1 MNRGLICVTLIL
13 GILACTRAEAQPPGP
28 ATSTKSQMY
37 EDIEVMGR
45 ILDRA
50 LHLPLHST
58 VQVPITQPNF
68 GGFGGGGGFGGSLGG
83 GFQGQQLGIGGGQG
97 GISGGQNNLGSGQ
110 IDTIGFAGG
119 QGFTGGLSG
128 LNGGGF
134 NTTRMVRVPVP
145 SYPKAQGTYIKGH
158 GVVYTILMPPPKHEP
173 KAAQPL
179 PQSQNEWDRVRQQIR
194 GENPT
199 SPAPLLKAKEP
210 SVADLVLEAL
220 AKYGHH
226 FSQLGDQESLTVSI
240 IYRLKD
246 QAHGDNVHR
255 NYLKRLIGLPG
266 DTLSVGPNNNGFIV
280 GGDFLYL
287 DTLEYQIPIQAN
299 DLEVSVPSEV
309 TQTSPPAA
317 AKESSEKKKRGAGG
331 GTTTPDQ
338 GSSDYELLG
347 DLHLKQ
353 GQGVE
358 ALRAYQQALAK
369 SSDVQHAAAM
379 YLKMAQL
386 YLTIL
391 KDDAEAKHAMERAK
405 ELLAQ
410 APAKVAPLADKS
422 APKPKTAAPPLPAR
436 LIITAPKRLLDQ
448 VGTGKL
454 SLEEFKKAASVEH
467 LSFGAAQK

>member
-1 MNRGLICVTLIL
+1 M
-13 GILACTRAEAQPPGP
+13 
-28 ATSTKSQMY
+28 
-37 EDIEVMGR
+37 
-45 ILDRA
+45 
-50 LHLPLHST
+50 
-58 VQVPITQPNF
+58 
-68 GGFGGGGGFGGSLGG
+68 
-83 GFQGQQLGIGGGQG
+83 
-97 GISGGQNNLGSGQ
+97 
-110 IDTIGFAGG
+110 
-119 QGFTGGLSG
+119 
-128 LNGGGF
+128 
-134 NTTRMVRVPVP
+134 
-145 SYPKAQGTYIKGH
+145 
-158 GVVYTILMPPPKHEP
+158 
-173 KAAQPL
+173 
-179 PQSQNEWDRVRQQIR
+179 
-194 GENPT
+194 
-199 SPAPLLKAKEP
+199 
-210 SVADLVLEAL
+210 
-220 AKYGHH
+220 
-226 FSQLGDQESLTVSI
+226 SI